1 MKVQNNL
8 DDILLFLQDI
18 LLLAACLSVAC
29 ETNKLA
35 HFFSCFKYIK
45 PRLKKMWILLF
56 NKRALTS
63 L

>member
-45 PRLKKMWILLF
+45 PRLKKM
-56 NKRALTS
+56 
-63 L
+63 